1 MKKYIITSFALIFI
15 FAGIGSGVSLYHL
28 LSTTANLRNLVN
40 LHEIEDVRQTLSFN
54 FQKIQSY
61 TFSSQAYL
69 TDHIDEIIDNAKEV
83 NQTLVRCNECH
94 HKPEVEAELKGVE
107 AMVQEYQEQLSYL
120 ITTVTEEE
128 HRREQ
133 QGIVADQGN
142 LILTKIQDMVN
153 RAASTLNL
161 ETSNAMNKIEESYII
176 LGLTLIFTFLAAQ
189 VVAHFLTSRITNP
202 VDKLL
207 NAANRI
213 TQGELGYQIDYK
225 GPGEFQALISTFNTM
240 SASLARQE
248 DKIRNTMKKLHQ
260 LSHMTLPLHTAL
272 DTSTIINYLHKTMS
286 DLIAAEY
293 VGIMLPEGNNEQYV
307 LHLFDTSVKNNES
320 RQFTFSQNEIKGV
333 FDDHS
338 GQPLLDNSMQ
348 NKNWPFAEKPEGVE
362 FNNLLLTWMF
372 IENNV
377 TGALI
382 AINKNEG
389 NFSEEDS
396 EIVGILANNM
406 NVALDNIGLF
416 NNLQQQ
422 MVEQKKT
429 QRQLLE
435 AEKLTALGALAG
447 GIAHDFNNILCGM
460 IGYVSLLKRNHN
472 PEDKDFKML
481 DTIENAGFRAADLTK
496 QLLTFSRQEALGH
509 RPIEVNSHIE
519 NIAKMLENTISKLIT
534 FRLELKE
541 SLPKVSSNPAQ
552 LEQIIM
558 NLCVNA
564 RDAMPGGGEILIRSE
579 QVDLNRTFCGQHP
592 EAKPGDYI
600 KLTVTD
606 QGEGI
611 DQDILPKIFEPF
623 FTTKDFGRGTGLGL
637 AMVYG
642 IVKSHKGFIIVS
654 SSKGK
659 ETTFSVYLPIIDF
672 IEAAE
677 IKPAVS
683 DELIRAGILIVDGED
698 LVASMLAEHLQN
710 HGCHTFH
717 AGDGEEALEILQQNK
732 NGIDVV
738 ILDFNMPVMDGKTAY
753 EEMVKLKPGLKVLIA
768 SAYSQDSSVE
778 DILTKGANGFIQKP
792 YRIDN
797 IILKI
802 RKVMQG

>member
-28 LSTTANLRNLVN
+28 LNTTANLRNLIS
-40 LHEIEDVRQTLSFN
+40 LHEIEDVRQALSFN

-69 TDHIDEIIDNAKEV
+69 TENIDAIIDNAKEV
-83 NQTLVRCNECH
+83 NQTLIRCNECH
-94 HKPEVEAELKGVE
+94 HKPEIEAELKGVE
-107 AMVQEYQEQLSYL
+107 AMVQDYQEQLSYL
-120 ITTVTEEE
+120 ITTVTEGEL
-128 HRREQ
+128 RREQ
-133 QGIVADQGN
+133 QGIVADQSN
-142 LILTKIQDMVN
+142 LILTKVQNMVN

-189 VVAHFLTSRITNP
+189 VVAYFLTNRITKP
-202 VDKLL
+202 VNKLL
-207 NAANRI
+207 TAANRI
-213 TQGELGYQIDYK
+213 TQGELGYQIDNK
-225 GPGEFQALISTFNTM
+225 GPGEFQTLISTFNKM
-240 SASLARQE
+240 SDSLFRQE

-272 DTSTIINYLHKTMS
+272 NTSIIINYMHKTLN

-293 VGIMLPEGNNEQYV
+293 LGIMLPDEKYEQYV
-307 LHLFDTSVKNNES
+307 LHLFDTSAKNNES
-320 RQFTFSQNEIKGV
+320 RQFTFSQDEIKGV
-333 FDDHS
+333 FDDHN
-338 GQPLLDNSMQ
+338 GQSLLDNSMQ
-348 NKNWPFAEKPEGVE
+348 NKNWPFAEKPEGVA
-362 FNNLLLTWMF
+362 FNNLLLTWML

-389 NFSEEDS
+389 SFSEEDL

-406 NVALDNIGLF
+406 NAALDNIGLF

-460 IGYVSLLKRNHN
+460 IGYVSLLKGNHN

-496 QLLTFSRQEALGH
+496 QLLTFSRQEALDH
-509 RPIEVNSHIE
+509 RPIEVNPHIE
-519 NIAKMLENTISKLIT
+519 NIARLLKKTINKLIT

-541 SLPKVSSNPAQ
+541 SLPLVLSNPAQ

-564 RDAMPGGGEILIRSE
+564 RDAMPNGGEILVQSK
-579 QVDLNRTFCGQHP
+579 QVHVDQTFCGQHP
-592 EAKPGDYI
+592 EAKPGDYVR
-600 KLTVTD
+600 LTVTD

-623 FTTKDFGRGTGLGL
+623 FTTKDFGKGTGLGL

-642 IVKSHKGFIIVS
+642 IVKSHKGFIIVTS
-654 SSKGK
+654 SADKG
-659 ETTFSVYLPIIDF
+659 TTFSVHLPLAGF
-672 IEAAE
+672 IEDEE
-677 IKPAVS
+677 IRPAVS
-683 DELIRAGILIVDGED
+683 DEMMRAGILIVDVEE
-698 LVASMLAEHLQN
+698 LMASMLAEHLQN

-717 AGDGEEALEILQQNK
+717 AGNGEEALAILQLHK
-732 NGIDVV
+732 DELDVV
-738 ILDFNMPVMDGKTAY
+738 ILDLNMPVMDGKTAY
-753 EEMVKLKPGLKVLIA
+753 GKMIEIKPDIKVLVA
-768 SAYSQDSSVE
+768 SAYNLNNLED

-797 IILKI
+797 IIVKI
-802 RKVMQG
+802 RQVLEK

>member
-1 MKKYIITSFALIFI
+1 MKKYIIISFALIFI

-28 LSTTANLRNLVN
+28 LSTTANLRNLIS
-40 LHEIEDVRQTLSFN
+40 LHEIEDVRQALSFN

-69 TDHIDEIIDNAKEV
+69 TENIDEIINNAKEV

-94 HKPEVEAELKGVE
+94 HKPEIEAELKGVE
-107 AMVQEYQEQLSYL
+107 AMVQDYQEQLSYL
-120 ITTVTEEE
+120 ITTVTEGEL
-128 HRREQ
+128 RREQ
-133 QGIVADQGN
+133 QGIVADQSN
-142 LILTKIQDMVN
+142 LILSKVQDMVN
-153 RAASTLNL
+153 RAASTLNI

-189 VVAHFLTSRITNP
+189 LVAHFLTSRITKP

-240 SASLARQE
+240 SDSLSRQE

-272 DTSTIINYLHKTMS
+272 NTSIIISYLHKTMN

-293 VGIMLPEGNNEQYV
+293 VGIMLPEENNEQYV
-307 LHLFDTSVKNNES
+307 LHLFATSVKNNES
-320 RQFTFSQNEIKGV
+320 RRFTFSQNEIKGV
-333 FDDHS
+333 FDDHN
-338 GQPLLDNSMQ
+338 GEPLLDNSMQ
-348 NKNWPFAEKPEGVE
+348 SENWPFAEKPEGVE
-362 FNNLLLTWMF
+362 FNNLLLTWMR

-382 AINKNEG
+382 TINKNQG
-389 NFSEEDS
+389 GFSEEDS

-435 AEKLTALGALAG
+435 AEKLTALGALAS

-481 DTIENAGFRAADLTK
+481 DTIENAGFRAANLTK
-496 QLLTFSRQEALGH
+496 QLLTFSRQEALDH
-509 RPIEVNSHIE
+509 RPIEMNPHIE
-519 NIAKMLENTISKLIT
+519 NIAKLFEKTISKLIT

-541 SLPKVSSNPAQ
+541 SLPLVLSNPAQ
-552 LEQIIM
+552 LEQIVM

-564 RDAMPGGGEILIRSE
+564 RDAMPNGGEILVQSK
-579 QVDLNRTFCGQHP
+579 QVHVDQTFCGQHS

-611 DQDILPKIFEPF
+611 DQDILPKIFDPF
-623 FTTKDFGRGTGLGL
+623 FTTKDFGKGTGLGL

-642 IVKSHKGFIIVS
+642 IVKSHKGFIIVAS
-654 SSKGK
+654 SADKG
-659 ETTFSVYLPIIDF
+659 TTFSVYLPLAGF
-672 IEAAE
+672 IEDEE
-677 IKPAVS
+677 IRPAVS
-683 DELIRAGILIVDGED
+683 DEMMRAGILIVDDEE

-717 AGDGEEALEILQQNK
+717 AGNGEEAIDILHLHK
-732 NGIDVV
+732 DEIDVV
-738 ILDFNMPVMDGKTAY
+738 ILDLNMPVMDGKTAY
-753 EEMVKLKPGLKVLIA
+753 GKMIELKPDIKVLVA
-768 SAYSQDSSVE
+768 SAYNMNNSVD

-797 IILKI
+797 IIVKI
-802 RKVMQG
+802 RQVMQG

>member
-1 MKKYIITSFALIFI
+1 
-15 FAGIGSGVSLYHL
+15 
-28 LSTTANLRNLVN
+28 
-40 LHEIEDVRQTLSFN
+40 
-54 FQKIQSY
+54 
-61 TFSSQAYL
+61 
-69 TDHIDEIIDNAKEV
+69 
-83 NQTLVRCNECH
+83 
-94 HKPEVEAELKGVE
+94 
-107 AMVQEYQEQLSYL
+107 
-120 ITTVTEEE
+120 
-128 HRREQ
+128 
-133 QGIVADQGN
+133 
-142 LILTKIQDMVN
+142 
-153 RAASTLNL
+153 
-161 ETSNAMNKIEESYII
+161 MNKIEESYII

-189 VVAHFLTSRITNP
+189 VVAHFLTSRITKP

-207 NAANRI
+207 TAANRI

-225 GPGEFQALISTFNTM
+225 APGEFQALISTFNKM
-240 SASLARQE
+240 SDSLSRQE

-272 DTSTIINYLHKTMS
+272 NTSIIINHVHKTMN
-286 DLIAAEY
+286 DLIAAEH
-293 VGIMLPEGNNEQYV
+293 VGIMLPEEDGGQYV
-307 LHLFDTSVKNNES
+307 LHLFDTGVKNNES
-320 RQFTFSQNEIKGV
+320 RQFTFSQDEIKGV
-333 FDDHS
+333 FDDYN
-338 GQPLLDNSMQ
+338 GQSLLDNSMQ
-348 NKNWPFAEKPEGVE
+348 NKNWPFAKKPEGVE
-362 FNNLLLTWMF
+362 FNNLLLTWML
-372 IENNV
+372 IENNI

-389 NFSEEDS
+389 DFSEEDS
-396 EIVGILANNM
+396 KIVGILANNM

-416 NNLQQQ
+416 SNLQQQ

-496 QLLTFSRQEALGH
+496 QLLTFSRQEALDH
-509 RPIEVNSHIE
+509 RPIEVNPHIE
-519 NIAKMLENTISKLIT
+519 NIKKLLEKSISKRII

-541 SLPKVSSNPAQ
+541 SLPLVLSNPAQ
-552 LEQIIM
+552 LEQIVM

-564 RDAMPGGGEILIRSE
+564 RDAMPNGGEILIQSK
-579 QVDLNRTFCGQHP
+579 QVHVDQTFCEQHS

-611 DQDILPKIFEPF
+611 DQDVLPKIFDPF
-623 FTTKDFGRGTGLGL
+623 FTTKDFGKGTGLGL

-642 IVKSHKGFIIVS
+642 IVKSHKGFIIVAS
-654 SSKGK
+654 SANKG
-659 ETTFSVYLPIIDF
+659 TTFSVYLPLAGF
-672 IEAAE
+672 IEDGE
-677 IKPAVS
+677 IRPTVS
-683 DELIRAGILIVDGED
+683 DEMMRAGILIVDDEE

-717 AGDGEEALEILQQNK
+717 AGNGEEALDILQLHK
-732 NGIDVV
+732 DEIDVV
-738 ILDFNMPVMDGKTAY
+738 ILDLNMPVMDSKTAFGKMI
-753 EEMVKLKPGLKVLIA
+753 ELKPDIKVLVA
-768 SAYSQDSSVE
+768 SAYNMNNSAD
-778 DILTKGANGFIQKP
+778 DILTKGTNGFIQKP

-802 RKVMQG
+802 RQVLAK

>member
-1 MKKYIITSFALIFI
+1 MRKYIIISFALIFI

-28 LSTTANLRNLVN
+28 LSTTANLRNLIS
-40 LHEIEDVRQTLSFN
+40 LHEIEDVRQALSFN

-69 TDHIDEIIDNAKEV
+69 TENIDEIIDNAKEV

-94 HKPEVEAELKGVE
+94 HKPEIEAELKGLE
-107 AMVQEYQEQLSYL
+107 AMVQDYQEQLSFL
-120 ITTVTEEE
+120 ITTVTEGEL
-128 HRREQ
+128 RREQ
-133 QGIVADQGN
+133 QGIVADQSN
-142 LILTKIQDMVN
+142 LILTKVQDMVN
-153 RAASTLNL
+153 RAASTLNI

-189 VVAHFLTSRITNP
+189 VVAHFLTSRIANP
-202 VDKLL
+202 VNKLL

-213 TQGELGYQIDYK
+213 TRGELGYQIDYK

-240 SASLARQE
+240 SDSLSRQE

-272 DTSTIINYLHKTMS
+272 NTSIIINYLHKTMN

-293 VGIMLPEGNNEQYV
+293 VGIMLPEENNEQYV
-307 LHLFDTSVKNNES
+307 LHLFDTGVKNNES
-320 RQFTFSQNEIKGV
+320 RQFTFSQNEIRGV
-333 FDDHS
+333 FDDHN
-338 GQPLLDNSMQ
+338 GEPLLDNSMQ

-389 NFSEEDS
+389 DFSEEDS

-406 NVALDNIGLF
+406 NVALDNIRLF
-416 NNLQQQ
+416 NHLQQQ

-496 QLLTFSRQEALGH
+496 QLLTFSRQEALDH
-509 RPIEVNSHIE
+509 RPIEVNPHIE
-519 NIAKMLENTISKLIT
+519 NIAKLLEKTISKLIT

-541 SLPKVSSNPAQ
+541 SLPLVLSNPAQ
-552 LEQIIM
+552 LEQIVM

-564 RDAMPGGGEILIRSE
+564 RDAMPNGGEILVQSK
-579 QVDLNRTFCGQHP
+579 QVHVDQTFCGQHS

-611 DQDILPKIFEPF
+611 DQDILPKIFDPF
-623 FTTKDFGRGTGLGL
+623 FTTKDFGKGTGLGL

-642 IVKSHKGFIIVS
+642 IIKSHKGFIIVAS
-654 SSKGK
+654 SADKG
-659 ETTFSVYLPIIDF
+659 TTFSVYLPLAGF
-672 IEAAE
+672 IEDEE
-677 IKPAVS
+677 IRPAVS
-683 DELIRAGILIVDGED
+683 DEMMRAGILIVDDEE

-717 AGDGEEALEILQQNK
+717 AGNGEEAIDILQLHK
-732 NGIDVV
+732 DELDVV
-738 ILDFNMPVMDGKTAY
+738 ILDLNMPVMDGKTAY
-753 EEMVKLKPGLKVLIA
+753 GKMIAIKPDIKVLVA
-768 SAYSQDSSVE
+768 SAYNLNNSVD

-797 IILKI
+797 IVLKI
-802 RKVMQG
+802 RQVMQG

>member
-1 MKKYIITSFALIFI
+1 MRKYIIISFALIFI

-28 LSTTANLRNLVN
+28 LNTTANLRNLIS
-40 LHEIEDVRQTLSFN
+40 LHEIGDVRQALSFN

-69 TDHIDEIIDNAKEV
+69 TENIDEIINNAKEV
-83 NQTLVRCNECH
+83 NQTLIRCNECH
-94 HKPEVEAELKGVE
+94 HKPEIEAELKGVE
-107 AMVQEYQEQLSYL
+107 AMVQDYQEQLSYL
-120 ITTVTEEE
+120 ITTVTEGEL
-128 HRREQ
+128 RREQ
-133 QGIVADQGN
+133 QGIVADQSN
-142 LILTKIQDMVN
+142 LILSKVQDMVN
-153 RAASTLNL
+153 RAASTLNI
-161 ETSNAMNKIEESYII
+161 ETSNAMNKIEGSYII

-189 VVAHFLTSRITNP
+189 VVAHFLTSRITKP
-202 VDKLL
+202 VNKLL

-225 GPGEFQALISTFNTM
+225 GLGEFQALISTFNKM

-260 LSHMTLPLHTAL
+260 LSHMSLPLHTAL
-272 DTSTIINYLHKTMS
+272 NTSIIINYLHKTMN
-286 DLIAAEY
+286 DLIVAEY
-293 VGIMLPEGNNEQYV
+293 VGIMLPEENDEQYV
-307 LHLFDTSVKNNES
+307 LHLFDTSAKNRES
-320 RQFTFSQNEIKGV
+320 SHITFSQNEIKGV
-333 FDDHS
+333 FDDHN
-338 GQPLLDNSMQ
+338 GEPLLDNSMQ

-362 FNNLLLTWMF
+362 FNNLLLTWMV

-389 NFSEEDS
+389 GFNEEDS

-416 NNLQQQ
+416 NNLQLQ

-496 QLLTFSRQEALGH
+496 QLLTFSRQEALDH
-509 RPIEVNSHIE
+509 RPIEVNPHIE
-519 NIAKMLENTISKLIT
+519 NIAKLLEKTISKLIT

-541 SLPKVSSNPAQ
+541 SLPLLLSNPAQ
-552 LEQIIM
+552 LEQIVM

-564 RDAMPGGGEILIRSE
+564 RDAMPNGGEILVQSK
-579 QVDLNRTFCGQHP
+579 QVHVDQTFCGQHS

-611 DQDILPKIFEPF
+611 DQDILPKIFDPF
-623 FTTKDFGRGTGLGL
+623 FTTKDFGKGTGLGL

-642 IVKSHKGFIIVS
+642 IVKSHKGFIIVAS
-654 SSKGK
+654 SADKG
-659 ETTFSVYLPIIDF
+659 TTFSVYLPLAGF
-672 IEAAE
+672 IEDEE
-677 IKPAVS
+677 IRPAVS
-683 DELIRAGILIVDGED
+683 DEMMQAGILIVDDEE

-717 AGDGEEALEILQQNK
+717 AGNGEEALDILQLHK
-732 NGIDVV
+732 NEIDVV
-738 ILDFNMPVMDGKTAY
+738 ILDLNMPVMDGKTAY
-753 EEMVKLKPGLKVLIA
+753 GKMIELKPDIKVLVA
-768 SAYSQDSSVE
+768 SAYNMNNSVD

-797 IILKI
+797 IVLKI
-802 RKVMQG
+802 RQVLAK